1 MGDLF
6 QMQLGVLGSP
16 WISSFRDPQY
26 LPLPPTL
33 HICGASSHSWKG
45 KVESC
50 AKPLALVGNTG
61 DTSSAESKPGILM
74 KTS

>member
-26 LPLPPTL
+26 LPLSPTL
-33 HICGASSHSWKG
+33 HVRGASSHSGKG
-45 KVESC
+45 KVEAC

-61 DTSSAESKPGILM
+61 DTSFAESKPGILM